1 MSLTLRLMQQA
12 EQLFSPHTADLLAHW
27 THWDSLTG
35 RERIRLCLLHLDSV
49 TCSSSSSVFCFLVP
63 FFCLLDVF
71 VVCLNKHQIYRHP
84 QLTTCNRCTFSSSLT
99 ITQRTAF
106 LGKSFFKKET
116 FYLWRPFKHL
126 RPQWEQMV

>member
-27 THWDSLTG
+27 THWDLLTG
-35 RERIRLCLLHLDSV
+35 REGSDSV
-49 TCSSSSSVFCFLVP
+49 FISTQSHALVLP
-63 FFCLLDVF
+63 LFSAFWSLVF
-71 VVCLNKHQIYRHP
+71 VSWMFLNKHQIYRHP